1 MILPLN
7 QEILHH
13 NKASSFT
20 SLVLVYSSSLVHLEG
35 MNCEIFEFGAQTSN
49 NKTLSVWQ
57 YLSSIS
63 ICVCVCVSV
72 YHCIFQTE
80 LKNSNQMRVVFLGY
94 HCCQNY
100 KKLCV
105 QCDLGNK
112 SQMGTS
118 Q

>member
-1 MILPLN
+1 MKYLN
-7 QEILHH
+7 LARKLQITKPYQSGSIYH
-13 NKASSFT
+13 
-20 SLVLVYSSSLVHLEG
+20 
-35 MNCEIFEFGAQTSN
+35 
-49 NKTLSVWQ
+49 LSVF
-57 YLSSIS
+57 
-63 ICVCVCVSV
+63 VCVSV